1 MKNFHLLI
9 TLSSLMLSGCFSSPT
24 QEKEKEKTMHVLWE
38 YAYDFD
44 GGAPRAKPLI
54 HENNVITSG
63 DAKIAALNY
72 RTGEMVWKTP
82 YDFSTQL
89 MNDSFG
95 VIDNI
100 ITGSIPDKI
109 LAWDI
114 RTGTFL
120 WEVFIPDSIN
130 LAQFKGITGTG
141 GSFIAVSNS
150 AILKISMEGELTV
163 YTQDARTYE
172 TTVSEGV
179 LYAGQRRRDPDVGVF
194 SAYDLDTMEL
204 IWRYEPGEFIAATRI
219 KPIID
224 DGVVF
229 IGTSGGPNAYKTGFF
244 ALDATTGEELWR
256 REGMFTFSAVLIDD
270 YIYVHD
276 GGGVHKLHKSDGRIL
291 WKSDFSGVGEG
302 PLAYGYGYIYTNH
315 SGTIYIID
323 AETGEIVHKFGPPKG
338 SYFWEVTVEKGR
350 VFAQSNRHLYAFA
363 PWGHTEPLEE

>member
-1 MKNFHLLI
+1 
-9 TLSSLMLSGCFSSPT
+9 MLSGCFSSPT

-44 GGAPRAKPLI
+44 GGAPQAKPLI
-54 HENNVITSG
+54 NENNVITSG
-63 DAKIAALNY
+63 DAKITALNY

-82 YDFSTQL
+82 YDFSIQL

-109 LAWDI
+109 LAWNI

-130 LAQFKGITGTG
+130 LGQLQRITGTED
-141 GSFIAVSNS
+141 SFIAASTR
-150 AILKISMEGELTV
+150 AILKISKTGELTV
-163 YTQDARTYE
+163 YNQDARTYE

-179 LYAGQRRRDPDVGVF
+179 LYAGQRIGDPPEGIF
-194 SAYDLDTMEL
+194 SAYDFETMNL
-204 IWRYEPGEFIAATRI
+204 LWRFKPVKFGSAARMA
-219 KPIID
+219 PILENGIIY
-224 DGVVF
+224 V
-229 IGTSGGPNAYKTGFF
+229 GTSGGPVNYINGFF
-244 ALDATTGEELWR
+244 ALDAQTGEEIWR
-256 REGMFTFSAVLIDD
+256 KEGMFSFSASLIDD
-270 YIYVHD
+270 YIYVND
-276 GGGVHKLHKSDGRIL
+276 GGGVYKLHKSDGKTL
-291 WKSDFSGVGEG
+291 WYSEFSGVGTG
-302 PLAYGYGYIYTNH
+302 PIDYGYGYIYSNH